1 MFKELIY
8 KICHKIV
15 FLSQKTSL
23 RDAERLSGCKI
34 NFVGQGYGGAEIGN
48 AQNFKIDETS
58 HLKSGTFIEAQGG

>member
-15 FLSQKTSL
+15 FLSQKASL

-34 NFVGQGYGGAEIGN
+34 NFVGQGYGGGGN
-48 AQNFKIDETS
+48 R
-58 HLKSGTFIEAQGG
+58 